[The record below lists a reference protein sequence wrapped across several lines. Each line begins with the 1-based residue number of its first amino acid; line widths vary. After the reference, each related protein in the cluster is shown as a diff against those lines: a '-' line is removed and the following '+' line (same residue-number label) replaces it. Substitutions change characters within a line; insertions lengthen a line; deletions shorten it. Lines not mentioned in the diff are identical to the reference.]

1 MLQYQLGLGRSLPA
15 NQLKFAGRAPEP
27 SGPNTR
33 RAREPIT
40 VQSQKNIVQRLL
52 MQAANDRNISTI
64 PQPRKPSQTIIVETI
79 SVARKP
85 ITTFLLIV
93 VDKD

>member
-1 MLQYQLGLGRSLPA
+1 MLRYQLGLGRSLPA